1 MLVERWHSR
10 KGYCRCEA
18 NGASA
23 AVKRKT
29 EDMSDVRWEGGL
41 HRSEYRCTLNVSL
54 PSALTVSV
62 TGELKKVRTL
72 TTLSDY

>member
-10 KGYCRCEA
+10 KGYCTCEA

-29 EDMSDVRWEGGL
+29 EDMSDVRWEGG
-41 HRSEYRCTLNVSL
+41 CTDLN
-54 PSALTVSV
+54 
-62 TGELKKVRTL
+62 TGAP
-72 TTLSDY
+72 